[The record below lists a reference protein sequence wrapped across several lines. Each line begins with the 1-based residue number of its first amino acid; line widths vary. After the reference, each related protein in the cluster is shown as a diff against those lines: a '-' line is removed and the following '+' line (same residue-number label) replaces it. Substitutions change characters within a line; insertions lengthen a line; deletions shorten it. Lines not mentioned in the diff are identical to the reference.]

1 MTGSGCPAPE
11 ELSGYA
17 SLALGNAPGRGDH
30 LVANVARARM
40 EAHAAECAR
49 CRRQLAALGA
59 TAEPETADEAAA
71 IERLEGSLGGI
82 PELLDAAARRAGPDA
97 LFFESASARP
107 VETPAAGSALLTPVA
122 TARAAEPGF
131 AGRPRER
138 GRLRS
143 SASKALATARRWLR
157 RRR

>member
-17 SLALGNAPGRGDH
+17 SLAIGNAPGKEGD

-59 TAEPETADEAAA
+59 TVEPETADEAAA
-71 IERLEGSLGGI
+71 IERLEGTPGGV

-107 VETPAAGSALLTPVA
+107 LETPAAGSALLTPVA
-122 TARAAEPGF
+122 TPRATDPGLI
-131 AGRPRER
+131 GRPRQR
-138 GRLRS
+138 GGLRT
-143 SASKALATARRWLR
+143 SASAALAKARRWLR

>member
-1 MTGSGCPAPE
+1 MTGSGCPSPE
-11 ELSGYA
+11 ELTGYA
-17 SLALGNAPGRGDH
+17 SLAGSAPGRGAN
-30 LVANVARARM
+30 LVASVARARM

-82 PELLDAAARRAGPDA
+82 PGLLDAAARRSGPDA

-122 TARAAEPGF
+122 TTRAPDAGF
-131 AGRPRER
+131 VGRPRQR
-138 GRLRS
+138 GRVRT
-143 SASKALATARRWLR
+143 SAAAAWAMARRWLR